1 MIKHLIFKGIFFI
14 AIFAAFCG
22 FAQQRNSL
30 IEPNHKEI
38 PYESPFFNKSLE
50 ANFVIKDRF
59 GIAPMTIQF
68 KDMSPGEPAGWT
80 WSFGDGA
87 SDTVKNPL
95 HTYDVPGT
103 YTVKL
108 TVVKDGVSSTLTRE
122 NYIVV
127 STGGACDT
135 IAYPLQ
141 GDYTYYEIIEN
152 GSGYVSG
159 NNSYGDLAK
168 ASFFDGFDPESMLLG
183 GVFEFAIAKPSLAST
198 IPVKFVAWERDAD
211 LGTPS
216 GMLAETFVPITQIV
230 QESGF
235 GWSTLVFFDGP
246 PAVNSSFFLGLELPQ
261 TPGDTL
267 ALYTNFDGD
276 SETGNGWEQHDNG
289 NWYPY
294 SNAQFSWD
302 VELDHAIFPLICQTT
317 GISNHYLDE
326 QVLIYPIP
334 TSDKINLM
342 LLDPSFKTG
351 RLIIYDISGRVVYQ
365 HGRELSLSESINVST
380 LNEGVYFL
388 MLEIDG
394 VAIYQKIMISK

>member
-127 STGGACDT
+127 STEGACDT

-198 IPVKFVAWERDAD
+198 IPVKFVAWERDTD

-216 GMLAETFVPITQIV
+216 GVLAETFVPITQIV